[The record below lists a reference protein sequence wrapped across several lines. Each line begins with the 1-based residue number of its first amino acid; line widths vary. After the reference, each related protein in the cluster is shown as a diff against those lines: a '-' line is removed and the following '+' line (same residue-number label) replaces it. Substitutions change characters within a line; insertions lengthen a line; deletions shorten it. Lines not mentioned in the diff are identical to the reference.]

1 MRVSDISEEDLLARI
16 TPLLP
21 VGPATL
27 VGPGDDA
34 AVVAAP
40 DGAFV
45 VTTDVLVSGRHFRP
59 DWTSGVDVGW
69 RAVAANVADVAAM
82 GAVPTALVTSLVLP
96 ASTAVDWVLDLATGL
111 GEACRYWRA
120 GAVGGDLSGGDQL
133 TVAITA
139 HGDLAGA
146 DPVLRSGA
154 RPGDV
159 LAHAGVLGRSAAG
172 WALLAGGQQETGV
185 PGAAEALTGFRRPQ
199 PPVAAGAE
207 AAQAGA
213 TAMMDVSDGLLRDAG
228 RMARASG
235 VALDLDPDAFAGAL
249 VDLAA
254 VAEVCGA
261 DPLAWV
267 LTGGED
273 HGLLAT
279 FPAGVHLP
287 VPFRRIGTVAAGAPQ
302 VTYGGRPPEVPGTG
316 WDHFSP

>member
-21 VGPATL
+21 LGSATL

-34 AVVAAP
+34 AVVAAAG
-40 DGAFV
+40 GAYV
-45 VTTDVLVSGRHFRP
+45 VTTDVLVAGRHFRE

-96 ASTAVDWVLDLATGL
+96 ASTAVDWVLELARGL
-111 GEACRYWRA
+111 GEACTHWGA
-120 GAVGGDLSGGDQL
+120 GAVGGDLSSGDVL
-133 TVAITA
+133 TVAVTA
-139 HGDLAGA
+139 HGDLQGRA
-146 DPVLRSGA
+146 PVLRSNA

-172 WALLAGGQQETGV
+172 WALLAADQQAATV
-185 PGAAEALTGFRRPQ
+185 PGAATAVQGFRRPQ
-199 PPVAAGAE
+199 PPVAAGAR
-207 AAQAGA
+207 AAEAGA
-213 TAMMDVSDGLLRDAG
+213 TAMMDVSDGLLRDAD

-235 VALDLDPDAFAGAL
+235 VHLDLDPRALAGATVEL
-249 VDLAA
+249 ADLAQLCA
-254 VAEVCGA
+254 I

-279 FPAGVHLP
+279 FPAGTALP
-287 VPFRRIGTVAAGAPQ
+287 EPFRPIGTVAAGTAQ
-302 VTYGGRPPEVPGTG
+302 VTYGGRAPDVPGTG